1 MYNDR
6 NEFDREAPDGT
17 WSDERLDQRGTEDR
31 RQALEDERS
40 PRPREDEAGAPRHN
54 GRFRKGVCANPYGRA
69 GNSATRTEKRAAQTE
84 SLEAVFL
91 KELRRD
97 VTVTEGGRYITLP
110 LYQLIVR
117 KLVHDL
123 MNAPIKVR
131 LELICGRYSWM
142 REVLERGK
150 EQDESELV
158 WTDELEDAYKV
169 IAGRYDFDGVDGVAD
184 EDGRSG
190 SYGDDRGRDGDAR

>member
-17 WSDERLDQRGTEDR
+17 WRDQRHDERRSENR
-31 RQALEDERS
+31 RQAPKDERA
-40 PRPREDEAGAPRHN
+40 PGLQEDEAGAPRHN

-69 GNSATRTEKRAAQTE
+69 GNPAKRAKERAARTE
-84 SLEAVFL
+84 SLEEVFL
-91 KELRRD
+91 NQLRRD
-97 VTVTEGGRYITLP
+97 VTVTEGGRPITLP
-110 LYQLIVR
+110 MYQLIVR

-131 LELICGRYSWM
+131 LELICGRHSWM
-142 REVLERGK
+142 RDVLERA
-150 EQDESELV
+150 EEHDESDLV

-169 IAGRYDFDGVDGVAD
+169 IAGRYDLDEFAGVAG

-190 SYGDDRGRDGDAR
+190 SYGDDRDRDRDPR